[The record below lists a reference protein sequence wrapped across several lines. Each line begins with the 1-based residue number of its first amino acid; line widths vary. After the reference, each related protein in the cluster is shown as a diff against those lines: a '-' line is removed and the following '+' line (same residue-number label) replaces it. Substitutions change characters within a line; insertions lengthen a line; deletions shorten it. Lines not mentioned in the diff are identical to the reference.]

1 MVDLDAA
8 LGEQLFD
15 VAVGEAKAQ
24 VPADRQHDH
33 IRREA
38 ETGEGGLCNG
48 MGADPAS
55 SHDASLAARVCS
67 TADATAPER
76 PAKRALS
83 RQAIVAAALRLI
95 RSPGND
101 GLTLRRLAAELDT
114 GVASLYVY
122 FKDTDELYAAVL
134 DELLGG
140 LDFRRGRK
148 PWRERLISLLTSY
161 SELLTAYPALAKTA
175 LFTRPSGANSV
186 RLWET
191 LLGLLDEGGIGG
203 QDAAW
208 TVDLLLQRATATA
221 AEQGM
226 RLQDANTAA
235 ADAQVVEVIDHL
247 SPKDHP
253 HLAGVAEELF
263 TGTPTTR
270 LIWSFE
276 VLLDGIGA
284 RRQAAT
290 RPHETARAGA
300 TRDKGVRAV
309 SVRRRS

>member
-1 MVDLDAA
+1 MANE
-8 LGEQLFD
+8 GRE
-15 VAVGEAKAQ
+15 
-24 VPADRQHDH
+24 P
-33 IRREA
+33 ISRR
-38 ETGEGGLCNG
+38 
-48 MGADPAS
+48 
-55 SHDASLAARVCS
+55 
-67 TADATAPER
+67 ER

-95 RSPGND
+95 RSPASD

-114 GVASLYVY
+114 GAASLYVY

-140 LDFRRGRK
+140 LNFRRGRK

-186 RLWET
+186 RLWEA
-191 LLGLLDEGGIGG
+191 LLGLLDEGDIGG

-221 AEQGM
+221 AEQGV

-235 ADAQVVEVIDHL
+235 ADAQVAEVIDQL

-276 VLLDGIGA
+276 VLLDGIAA

-290 RPHETARAGA
+290 RPHQTARAGA
-300 TRDKGVRAV
+300 TRDKGAQTV
-309 SVRRRS
+309 SARRRS

>member
-1 MVDLDAA
+1 MANA
-8 LGEQLFD
+8 GRE
-15 VAVGEAKAQ
+15 
-24 VPADRQHDH
+24 P
-33 IRREA
+33 ISRR
-38 ETGEGGLCNG
+38 
-48 MGADPAS
+48 
-55 SHDASLAARVCS
+55 
-67 TADATAPER
+67 ER

-95 RSPGND
+95 RSPGNS

-114 GVASLYVY
+114 GAASLYVY

-140 LDFRRGRK
+140 LNFRRGRK

-161 SELLTAYPALAKTA
+161 SELMTAYPALAKTA

-186 RLWET
+186 RLWEA
-191 LLGLLDEGGIGG
+191 LLGLLDEGDIGG

-221 AEQGM
+221 AEQGV

-235 ADAQVVEVIDHL
+235 ADAQVAEVIDHL

-276 VLLDGIGA
+276 VLLDAIAA

-290 RPHETARAGA
+290 RPDQTAKAGA
-300 TRDKGVRAV
+300 TRDKGAQTV
-309 SVRRRS
+309 SARRRS